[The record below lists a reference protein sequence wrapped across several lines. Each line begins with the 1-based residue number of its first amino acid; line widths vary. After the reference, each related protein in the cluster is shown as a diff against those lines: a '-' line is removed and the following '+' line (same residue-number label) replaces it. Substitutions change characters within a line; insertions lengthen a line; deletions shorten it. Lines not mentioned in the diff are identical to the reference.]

1 MPNFKPKAN
10 KKIKVKK
17 NANVTLDSKHNQKM
31 AEFTNI
37 DEKKIPEL
45 KDRKKLLKK
54 KLKITKNIEDI
65 LNIQD
70 EIKDIRKKIVDLKKQ
85 KKEYLLTNS
94 GIIFD

>member
-17 NANVTLDSKHNQKM
+17 NANVTLDSKHNEKM
-31 AEFTNI
+31 TEFTNI

-45 KDRKKLLKK
+45 KERKRLLKK

-65 LNIQD
+65 LNIKD
-70 EIKDIRKKIVDLKKQ
+70 EIRDIRKKIFELKKK
-85 KKEYLLTNS
+85 KKEYLL
-94 GIIFD
+94 